1 MLVTVVG
8 DEMCL
13 AQHHDVINITVT
25 NSGPEYSLSHYE
37 NSNRVKRNFLQSKE
51 DQKTRRAIIAK
62 FASEVFKDKNNDPLG
77 RFLNN

>member
-1 MLVTVVG
+1 MLVT
-8 DEMCL
+8 
-13 AQHHDVINITVT
+13 TVT
-25 NSGPEYSLSHYE
+25 DYVPDHSLVHYV

-77 RFLNN
+77 RFLNK